1 MQVSRIIKRDWTN
14 GVDYAIIMANNGLF
28 PNEMGFNKEWRWF
41 ELPTRSSGM
50 KHVRADQKK
59 RDRNM
64 RRKSALRTMLKQT
77 ESAIADGEMEQAQE
91 LYRQAA
97 SQLDKAAGKGVIKK
111 GMANRKK
118 SRLAHD
124 LNKIAA
130 A

>member
-1 MQVSRIIKRDWTN
+1 
-14 GVDYAIIMANNGLF
+14 
-28 PNEMGFNKEWRWF
+28 
-41 ELPTRSSGM
+41 M
-50 KHVRADQKK
+50 KHVRADKKK
-59 RDRNM
+59 RDRNLQ
-64 RRKSALRTMLKQT
+64 RKSMLRSMLKQT
-77 ESAIADGEMEQAQE
+77 EAAITDGEMEQAQE

-97 SQLDKAAGKGVIKK
+97 SQLDRAVGKGIIKK

>member
-1 MQVSRIIKRDWTN
+1 
-14 GVDYAIIMANNGLF
+14 
-28 PNEMGFNKEWRWF
+28 
-41 ELPTRSSGM
+41 M

-64 RRKSALRTMLKQT
+64 RRKSALRSMLKQT
-77 ESAIADGEMEQAQE
+77 EAAIADGEIEQAWE

-124 LNKIAA
+124 INKIEAA
-130 A
+130 